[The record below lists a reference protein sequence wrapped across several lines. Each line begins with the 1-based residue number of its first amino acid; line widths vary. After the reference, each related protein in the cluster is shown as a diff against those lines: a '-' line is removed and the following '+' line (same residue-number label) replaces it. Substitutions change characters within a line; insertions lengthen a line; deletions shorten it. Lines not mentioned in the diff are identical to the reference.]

1 MNNYMDCMTVEF
13 SFLVKVVLVTD
24 ENSFIAFHIK
34 LTPTRSGFVADVF
47 VLFFFFNLL
56 SKI

>member
-34 LTPTRSGFVADVF
+34 LTPARGGFVADGF
-47 VLFFFFNLL
+47 VLFWFFFQLA
-56 SKI
+56 K